1 MKNNQISIANNSV
14 LGCSNYVKN
23 RNQTPNG
30 VQAYIHLPESWARS
44 SSSSMPPGARRSTT
58 RLQQSVYSPL
68 HPGRSAKMAF
78 PSSAALR
85 WPRPT
90 ACCHFAAKGQLT
102 TSWWRQLGATVSRFC
117 LAQRPPNGDCRQ
129 ASRSIQE
136 TQLEGVQSGGSREE
150 PSRICSSQDKED
162 ARTRQ
167 KKTPLTFFHE
177 YPISIYQNIGSLKRG
192 HIL

>member
-1 MKNNQISIANNSV
+1 MAKANSLLPLRCQGAAYDVVVAPTWSNGIQI
-14 LGCSNYVKN
+14 
-23 RNQTPNG
+23 
-30 VQAYIHLPESWARS
+30 H
-44 SSSSMPPGARRSTT
+44 
-58 RLQQSVYSPL
+58 
-68 HPGRSAKMAF
+68 H
-78 PSSAALR
+78 
-85 WPRPT
+85 
-90 ACCHFAAKGQLT
+90 
-102 TSWWRQLGATVSRFC
+102 RFC